1 MPSRKT
7 NGLAPACWQH
17 SPSLSGVKLA
27 QLGENTRGLYMPA
40 GFTQATSPP
49 HYTKPNLLEITKRF
63 FFFFFLISA
72 TRLLSF
78 RLGG

>member
-27 QLGENTRGLYMPA
+27 QLGENTRALHA
-40 GFTQATSPP
+40 RRVHTSDFNTTLRQAA
-49 HYTKPNLLEITKRF
+49 NLLEITKRF
-63 FFFFFLISA
+63 FSSFF
-72 TRLLSF
+72 
-78 RLGG
+78 